1 MPPKKTKSSEVKE
14 TKSQSKK
21 NVIDSE
27 ESEDQAVKKTP
38 NTKKGSNAA
47 NTKSAQ
53 SKDNSNQKS
62 NQSENKRALKKI
74 QLSESEGEDKEL
86 FPTAPIK
93 KKSAPAPK
101 EIVVKEEESSED
113 DKVLKNKSNKNGTSS
128 ASAATDATTITN
140 KAAKNKK
147 KISDSESCDE
157 EEQVAKSKKTTNKK
171 NEKETE
177 TKQTAKRTSRNLKKI
192 SYKEEDEDE
201 YTPEQDEEEDFK
213 DDEADEVEED
223 EEIDG
228 DEFNSDDDFEEK
240 GKKNKK
246 NGQKK
251 NNKKA
256 NGGSEGANN
265 EKAAKKIPKAPENA
279 DENHIIDVQREQG
292 KLDIED
298 QFELPYFLTKKYLK
312 DAEGRSVDDPDYD
325 PSTLFIP
332 IQELK
337 KETPLFQQYWK
348 IKVKHFDKVVFFRF
362 GRNFV
367 CFYTDAI
374 LMKKLFDCYVGV
386 WGKRP
391 VANIFDNHYRLYVK
405 ELLEKADKS
414 CLVVDQVQFSDERS
428 NEQYLIKREVT
439 QIITKGTYT
448 DYVDNISSS
457 DDYNARYLMCVVES
471 ETDHS
476 FGLVLID
483 CTTHQIYLD
492 DIKNDPAGNQIRTI
506 LRKMKPVEIHSVF
519 NNLSEQTKNICK
531 TTCKPQFT
539 FDKSFEFYELQSIF
553 EELKNEFREKIP
565 IVDSKKKSDQ
575 MEIENPKANK
585 INKKKNNKKKQS
597 DDEDEEGSDESSD
610 EDKSKSQVD
619 EEDNDSE
626 SDDDIENLYKPE
638 VKKEPK
644 FTYGELSSD
653 YPLLLKDLEEMY
665 NIDKKKFEED
675 IQKKG
680 NSKQKNSQDMQNEED
695 EDEPCFDIEYQY
707 YMMLQ
712 ALMLGLSYLRKLKLN
727 DNVFRLGS
735 FSLLDSTVQKNTF
748 LHLDA
753 HAIENLDIFEVNL
766 QNRVT
771 SEGSLM
777 SFIDYTKTQF
787 GRRMLKRWLSY
798 PLKSIQQIEQ
808 RQEAIEDLMKIEDV
822 IDQFDKKLSKLGDVE
837 RQISKIFNSSQKSRL
852 KPTSFE
858 NFSNVRLKDAFSLV
872 ENLKDLEE
880 ILLIFKDYQENF
892 NSTKL
897 KKLVTVK
904 DPEQINKI
912 LESTKQ
918 KNTQQTYLSQ
928 KLLTRQSSANSKS
941 KQQIIVG
948 IFPNLK
954 PFVELIQSQLE
965 QDEQGYC
972 QPKQGADPVYDEI
985 VFKMKKIYKKMN
997 QEALVWRKKFGNNQ
1011 DIKLIKSKMQ
1021 WEIQIP
1027 DKFVEGSK
1035 KPKELYLTSKVKGFQ
1050 RFQTDKIISL
1060 CAKLKKVEVQLQ
1072 KALSPFCERF
1082 FHLFYQNRDLLYQ
1095 AVNCIG
1101 ELDCLCSLAKCSL
1114 SLKIRCKPT
1123 FLPESSNKNTF
1134 ELIEMYHPQL
1144 LKENKKNLVP
1154 NDTIFENNVTCML
1167 VTGPNMG
1174 GKSTLLRQNCLAV
1187 ILAQLGCFLPAKS
1200 FKTIIRD
1207 RIFCR
1212 IGASDRLLEGKS
1224 TFLVEMEETGDIV
1237 KEATNQSL
1245 VLLDELGR
1253 GTSTF
1258 DGVSIAYGVLRYL
1271 VENVKCLTLFSTH
1284 YHMLVDEFKLY
1295 KNVQSYVM
1303 DFEYYQEQKK
1313 IHFKYKY
1320 IKGSS
1325 EKSFGVNVAKMAGL
1339 PDSVID
1345 KAHKMEH
1352 YMNSEDQNIGNVR
1365 RITQK
1370 FNSIIEA
1377 QHQSDET
1384 LAQLLINSF

>member
-14 TKSQSKK
+14 SRSSSKK

-27 ESEDQAVKKTP
+27 DSEDQAIKKTP

-47 NTKSAQ
+47 NAKSVL
-53 SKDNSNQKS
+53 SKESSVQKS
-62 NQSENKRALKKI
+62 NSSDNKRALKKI

-86 FPTAPIK
+86 FPTAPAK

-101 EIVVKEEESSED
+101 EIIVKEEESSED
-113 DKVLKNKSNKNGTSS
+113 DQVVKIKNNKNG
-128 ASAATDATTITN
+128 SAAAATTTN
-140 KAAKNKK
+140 KVAKNKK
-147 KISDSESCDE
+147 KISDNESCDE
-157 EEQVAKSKKTTNKK
+157 EEEQMTKNKKATNQAKNKKTD
-171 NEKETE
+171 KENE
-177 TKQTAKRTSRNLKKI
+177 TKQTTQRSSRNQKKI
-192 SYKEEDEDE
+192 SYKEEDEEDE
-201 YTPEQDEEEDFK
+201 YTPEQEDEDFK
-213 DDEADEVEED
+213 DEEVDEVEED
-223 EEIDG
+223 EEEG
-228 DEFNSDDDFEEK
+228 DELNSDDDFEEQ

-246 NGQKK
+246 NGQRK

-256 NGGSEGANN
+256 NGRSEGANN
-265 EKAAKKIPKAPENA
+265 EKAAKKIHKAPENA
-279 DENHIIDVQREQG
+279 DDNHIIDVQKEQG

-298 QFELPYFLTKKYLK
+298 QYELPYFLTKKYLK
-312 DAEGRSVDDPDYD
+312 DAEGRPVDDPEYD

-374 LMKKLFDCYVGV
+374 LMKKLFDCYIGV

-391 VANIFDNHYRLYVK
+391 VANIFDNHYRFYVK

-414 CLVVDQVQFSDERS
+414 CLVVDQVQFSDDRS

-448 DYVDNISSS
+448 DYVDNVE
-457 DDYNARYLMCVVES
+457 DYNARYLMCIVES

-565 IVDSKKKSDQ
+565 INNPDSMKKSNQ
-575 MEIENPKANK
+575 MEIEKPKANK
-585 INKKKNNKKKQS
+585 KNNKKNNKKKQS
-597 DDEDEEGSDESSD
+597 DDDEDGSDESSD
-610 EDKSKSQVD
+610 EEKSKSLVD
-619 EEDNDSE
+619 EEDDDGSDSE
-626 SDDDIENLYKPE
+626 DDIENLYKPE

-653 YPLLLKDLEEMY
+653 YPLLLKDIEEMY
-665 NIDKKKFEED
+665 NIDKKKFEEEL
-675 IQKKG
+675 QKKA
-680 NSKQKNSQDMQNEED
+680 NRKQKNSQDMQNEED
-695 EDEPCFDIEYQY
+695 DDEPCFDIEYQY

-787 GRRMLKRWLSY
+787 GKRMLKRWLSY

-822 IDQFDKKLSKLGDVE
+822 IEQFDKKLSKLGDVE

-858 NFSNVRLKDAFSLV
+858 NFSNVRLKDAYSLV
-872 ENLKDLEE
+872 EDLKNLEE
-880 ILLIFKDYQENF
+880 ILLIFKDYQDNF

-912 LESTKQ
+912 LESTRQ
-918 KNTQQTYLSQ
+918 KNNSQTYLSQ
-928 KLLTRQSSANSKS
+928 KLLNRQSSTNSKS

-948 IFPNLK
+948 IFPDLK

-972 QPKQGADPVYDEI
+972 QPKQGADAVYDEI

-997 QEALVWRKKFGNNQ
+997 NEALVWRKKFNNNQ

-1027 DKFVEGSK
+1027 EKLVEGSK
-1035 KPKELYLTSKVKGFQ
+1035 KPKELYLTSKVKGYQ

-1082 FHLFYQNRDLLYQ
+1082 FHLFYQNRELLYQ

-1114 SLKIRCKPT
+1114 NLKIRCKPT
-1123 FLPESSNKNTF
+1123 FIPESLNKNVF

-1154 NDTIFENNVTCML
+1154 NDTIFEDNVTCML

-1303 DFEYYQEQKK
+1303 DFDYCSQQKK
-1313 IHFKYKY
+1313 IDFKYKY

-1377 QHQSDET
+1377 QHQSDDT
-1384 LAQLLINSF
+1384 LLQLLKNSF